1 MPSSSDEEAYEYRSY
16 GDDTKTDITARRT
29 AVLVCCVLVF
39 LCQYCQASP
48 MIAPFLAA
56 SEPGLLVGTD
66 MVGVIFAAY
75 PMATALATP
84 LPDQLIAR
92 IGIRA
97 TVIIGLCMTASGSLI
112 FGLVGALL
120 SQDGSATIVASG
132 LILARALGGVGAS
145 LSESGCLTAVS
156 VSGWGDDLGKAFA
169 VVEVTTGV
177 GAAAGAAMGGYLY
190 YIGEN
195 SWCGPFM
202 LPMLIACAF
211 PLCVVPCVLLNL
223 SDVAAAEELN
233 GGGGGVRGG
242 GSGGGSGNGS
252 CNGGAAPAAGAAG
265 ALATK
270 GTPDASSRSMI
281 GLTCTALSLAL
292 SAAFFEGLNPL
303 LEPHFVLPPFS
314 LSIPQ
319 VGLYLA
325 IICLLYTL
333 TSLPAGWLTD
343 KLNHGP
349 AAGRN
354 VRGLML
360 AGWTIAFVGVM
371 LLWPAAGAPLG
382 SSDAAHAGT
391 HSGYPNMGGA
401 QMGSSEAEHMSRPA
415 SAMSD
420 ELVQLLMVLSVP
432 ALGISAAL
440 ILIPSM
446 ADLQR
451 GLAPDDEQ
459 GRARMCALWNGA
471 YSSGSALGPLA
482 ATMVYARCGWPV
494 IVSATAATAVFA
506 GVVLLVPLLAEGAR
520 CTGSREQES

>member
-202 LPMLIACAF
+202 LTFA
-211 PLCVVPCVLLNL
+211 
-223 SDVAAAEELN
+223 
-233 GGGGGVRGG
+233 R
-242 GSGGGSGNGS
+242 
-252 CNGGAAPAAGAAG
+252 
-265 ALATK
+265 
-270 GTPDASSRSMI
+270 
-281 GLTCTALSLAL
+281 
-292 SAAFFEGLNPL
+292 
-303 LEPHFVLPPFS
+303 
-314 LSIPQ
+314 
-319 VGLYLA
+319 
-325 IICLLYTL
+325 
-333 TSLPAGWLTD
+333 
-343 KLNHGP
+343 
-349 AAGRN
+349 
-354 VRGLML
+354 
-360 AGWTIAFVGVM
+360 
-371 LLWPAAGAPLG
+371 
-382 SSDAAHAGT
+382 
-391 HSGYPNMGGA
+391 HSG
-401 QMGSSEAEHMSRPA
+401 R
-415 SAMSD
+415 
-420 ELVQLLMVLSVP
+420 
-432 ALGISAAL
+432 
-440 ILIPSM
+440 
-446 ADLQR
+446 
-451 GLAPDDEQ
+451 
-459 GRARMCALWNGA
+459 
-471 YSSGSALGPLA
+471 
-482 ATMVYARCGWPV
+482 
-494 IVSATAATAVFA
+494 
-506 GVVLLVPLLAEGAR
+506 
-520 CTGSREQES
+520 

>member
-1 MPSSSDEEAYEYRSY
+1 MSDAAEAAYEYHY
-16 GDDTKTDITARRT
+16 FGDEPTARRT

-112 FGLVGALL
+112 FGLVGELL
-120 SQDGSATIVASG
+120 SQDGSATLVASG

-177 GAAAGAAMGGYLY
+177 GAAVGAAMGGYLY
-190 YIGEN
+190 YIGE
-195 SWCGPFM
+195 SAWCGPFM
-202 LPMLIACAF
+202 LPMLVASAF

-233 GGGGGVRGG
+233 GGGGGGGMRGGCSGDGSGGGRGG
-242 GSGGGSGNGS
+242 GSGD
-252 CNGGAAPAAGAAG
+252 GGAAHAASTAGAAG
-265 ALATK
+265 TPGMK
-270 GTPDASSRSMI
+270 GAPDASSRSMI

-325 IICLLYTL
+325 IICFLYTL

-360 AGWTIAFVGVM
+360 AGWAIALVGVM

-382 SSDAAHAGT
+382 SNGAAHAGT

-401 QMGSSEAEHMSRPA
+401 HMGSSEAEHVSRPA

-420 ELVQLLMVLSVP
+420 ELVQLLTVLSVP

-506 GVVLLVPLLAEGAR
+506 GVVLLIPLLAEGAR
-520 CTGSREQES
+520 CRE